1 MKQLSIEEIEKMALE
16 ITQAISSRVDSL
28 KKEFG
33 SEIWADLN
41 KTWGA
46 INEDISSREVV
57 VPNWTLDEMLAMHW

>member
-16 ITQAISSRVDSL
+16 ITQVISSRVDSL